1 MSEQTV
7 STPYGVL
14 DRAALL
20 KAQQSF
26 DTRALLQMVEAL
38 DRFLVGAR
46 EQDGLRDQ
54 LLQLHRMSHRS
65 SMARASQGPATRRC
79 QNWPPTPSWS
89 CTRCSPCCAAG
100 ARRLKNCRRWPRG
113 TRRLGYRDFG
123 VVATTGRSTD
133 QASLPKLISAVRLP
147 RWPSKWRRWAQSPEV
162 STRSTWSNSQLR
174 SLNVEPDLIV
184 ERGQHLSPQ
193 HRS

>member
-14 DRAALL
+14 DRASLL

-26 DTRALLQMVEAL
+26 DTRAQAILLSGSDEEAVECL
-38 DRFLVGAR
+38 DH
-46 EQDGLRDQ
+46 
-54 LLQLHRMSHRS
+54 LQQ
-65 SMARASQGPATRRC
+65 RARRC